1 MYVNRRETGEAD
13 NERPFYAKQKVNTI
27 RKYTDVWL
35 KILRYIQRTSD
46 WVEEKRLGYVLTS
59 RQERYLRIIKKTA
72 RSIENKEQ
80 GDRQGEEEISR
91 NRRVIEE
98 EEKAKQREYIER
110 RLLQFYIA
118 MIDYHFGDVEYA
130 NGVISALAVLGLDTE
145 DKGWALVENFTLKLS
160 AIVTVIRSI
169 VVYVGYTHRRHV
181 VESHISEGFDRKEAE
196 KRAPFVFDTVQ
207 DLVNRFMTLTSFGR
221 KPSPMDTVLHMRI
234 YGMKVRYTSKG
245 KARIS
250 QQGERIYIDNI
261 SFTIGDIRAV
271 VHGLHE
277 TVRDSL
283 MNDLLLVGDGVGKEA
298 IGLPKFD
305 LHRVFDNAAEIGE
318 GQSFT

>member
-35 KILRYIQRTSD
+35 KILRYIRRTSD
-46 WVEEKRLGYVLTS
+46 WVEEKRPGYVLTS

-72 RSIENKEQ
+72 RSMENEEQ
-80 GDRQGEEEISR
+80 GDRQGEVETSR

-118 MIDYHFGDVEYA
+118 MFDHHFGDVEYA

-145 DKGWALVENFTLKLS
+145 GKGWALAENFTPKLS
-160 AIVTVIRSI
+160 AIVTVMRSM
-169 VVYVGYTHRRHV
+169 VVYAGYTHRRHV

-196 KRAPFVFDTVQ
+196 KRAPFVFDTV
-207 DLVNRFMTLTSFGR
+207 
-221 KPSPMDTVLHMRI
+221 
-234 YGMKVRYTSKG
+234 
-245 KARIS
+245 
-250 QQGERIYIDNI
+250 
-261 SFTIGDIRAV
+261 
-271 VHGLHE
+271 
-277 TVRDSL
+277 
-283 MNDLLLVGDGVGKEA
+283 
-298 IGLPKFD
+298 
-305 LHRVFDNAAEIGE
+305 
-318 GQSFT
+318 